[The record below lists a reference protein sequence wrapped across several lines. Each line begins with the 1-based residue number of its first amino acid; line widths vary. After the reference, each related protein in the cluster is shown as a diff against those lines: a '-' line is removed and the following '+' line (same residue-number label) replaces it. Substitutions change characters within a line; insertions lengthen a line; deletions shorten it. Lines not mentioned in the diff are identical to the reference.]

1 MLLKYPVTTTTN
13 KIQHEKKC
21 VFSKQNKSRG
31 PTLSWKGPNCRLF
44 KVFNTDIINMFK
56 GNNVCGNRGR
66 HDDNDASENTNIEVM
81 KKQMEIL

>member
-56 GNNVCGNRGR
+56 GNKPQISKEMYNDKAFSNR
-66 HDDNDASENTNIEVM
+66 DY
-81 KKQMEIL
+81 